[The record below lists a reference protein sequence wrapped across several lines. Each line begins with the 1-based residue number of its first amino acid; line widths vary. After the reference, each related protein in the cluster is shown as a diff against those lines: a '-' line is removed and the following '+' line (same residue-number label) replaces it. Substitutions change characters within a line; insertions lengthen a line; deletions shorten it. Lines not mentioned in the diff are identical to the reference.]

1 MSRKSGIIVSILTA
15 SLAVI
20 FFSIFFAEKGFLDL
34 LRLKEQKH
42 GWEVENSRIG
52 LKLLASIRQYKRL
65 VNNDP
70 DLINQLAREQ
80 GMVGK
85 DELVLIPKAPIHR
98 TQQDEADAEAD
109 NNFRFLA
116 GKEFEY
122 LHQFKDSHFKFYDE
136 LMEND

>member
-1 MSRKSGIIVSILTA
+1 MSRKSGTIVSILTA

-42 GWEVENSRIG
+42 AWEVANSRIG

-65 VNNDP
+65 VDNDP

-85 DELVLIPKAPIHR
+85 DELVLIPKVPIHR
-98 TQQDEADAEAD
+98 TQQDETDSEAD
-109 NNFRFLA
+109 DNFRFLK

-122 LHQFKDSHFKFYDE
+122 LHRFKDRHFKFYDE
-136 LMEND
+136 LIEND